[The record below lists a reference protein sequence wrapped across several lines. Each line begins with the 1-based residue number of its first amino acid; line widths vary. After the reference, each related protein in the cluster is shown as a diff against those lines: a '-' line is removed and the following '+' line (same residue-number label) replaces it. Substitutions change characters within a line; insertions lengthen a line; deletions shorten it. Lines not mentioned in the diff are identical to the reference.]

1 MAFQIVKILDLPVA
15 ASIADTDQFP
25 VETAVGTK
33 RVTQSVINTYLG
45 TGKFLRKNVNEST
58 SGTITAA
65 GFSTASSEKYKENI
79 KPLDIDDIERVL
91 KLTPVS
97 YDFKKDSP
105 IKPGKPDIGLI
116 AEDVRLHV
124 PELVNS
130 DEDGNLSVDYSK
142 LSVYLL
148 LVVKS
153 LLAE

>member
-25 VETAVGTK
+25 VETTAGTK

-45 TGKFLRKNVNEST
+45 TGKFLRKNVNETT

-65 GFSTASSEKYKENI
+65 GFSTASSRKYKENI
-79 KPLDIDDIERVL
+79 QPLDVEHIERVL

-105 IKPGKPDIGLI
+105 IKPGQSDIGLI
-116 AEDVRLHV
+116 AEDVKDHV
-124 PELVNS
+124 PELVNT
-130 DEDGNLSVDYSK
+130 DENGNLSVDYSK

-148 LVVKS
+148 LVIKN